1 MKKARYVLL
10 GGATLASATASHA
23 EWRKFETAHFIIFSE
38 SDDKRVNDLAR
49 GLEQVDGLMRMATG
63 LRDDTKPV
71 KVRIYEMADEGGV
84 EAALGENNSGV
95 AGFYTSNILGPYAV
109 TLRKV
114 FSAGD
119 KDFTAKLV
127 LHHEYAHH
135 FMLQYFPATYPS
147 WYVEGFAELIGS
159 SKQLPDGRIAYG
171 FPAKHRGHSIAAYW
185 VNLSDVLLR
194 PPEKVRNFDLYG
206 QGWAMTH
213 YLTFSKERS
222 PQLRRYLE
230 SLTAGKTPE
239 EAATAFGDLTA
250 LNREVRSHVVSSVFD
265 YRPVTVPLAE
275 PVIQRVLP
283 LGAAEA
289 ALIPDTIA
297 FNDTDL
303 ALYRKNSEREREASR
318 RQAMLKRVRA
328 KAANFPGDTYAL
340 LLLAEEENALGSKQ
354 AALASVDRVLALQPN
369 HAGAMVLKSTLLSDS
384 AKSMPGG
391 AVRTSRAAEARRLAM
406 AANKLDPDN
415 ALTYVAFYKSY
426 PAAGQKVPPSAV
438 DGLAVAVEKLPDN
451 TAIRQLLVDQ
461 LENEGRFA
469 EAAFTLLAIAND
481 PHESP
486 LRQAAR
492 ERLAV
497 LKAKAAGKA
506 AAPKAN

>member
-159 SKQLPDGRIAYG
+159 SKQLPDGKIAYG
-171 FPAKHRGHSIAAYW
+171 FPAKQRGHS
-185 VNLSDVLLR
+185 
-194 PPEKVRNFDLYG
+194 
-206 QGWAMTH
+206 
-213 YLTFSKERS
+213 
-222 PQLRRYLE
+222 
-230 SLTAGKTPE
+230 
-239 EAATAFGDLTA
+239 
-250 LNREVRSHVVSSVFD
+250 
-265 YRPVTVPLAE
+265 
-275 PVIQRVLP
+275 
-283 LGAAEA
+283 
-289 ALIPDTIA
+289 
-297 FNDTDL
+297 
-303 ALYRKNSEREREASR
+303 
-318 RQAMLKRVRA
+318 
-328 KAANFPGDTYAL
+328 KAA
-340 LLLAEEENALGSKQ
+340 
-354 AALASVDRVLALQPN
+354 
-369 HAGAMVLKSTLLSDS
+369 
-384 AKSMPGG
+384 
-391 AVRTSRAAEARRLAM
+391 
-406 AANKLDPDN
+406 
-415 ALTYVAFYKSY
+415 
-426 PAAGQKVPPSAV
+426 
-438 DGLAVAVEKLPDN
+438 
-451 TAIRQLLVDQ
+451 
-461 LENEGRFA
+461 
-469 EAAFTLLAIAND
+469 
-481 PHESP
+481 
-486 LRQAAR
+486 
-492 ERLAV
+492 
-497 LKAKAAGKA
+497 
-506 AAPKAN
+506 